1 MVHDPASAS
10 AESSV
15 IPYSRSA
22 THGPHVTPPPT
33 LPHARVSG
41 RVTPQPAVR
50 PAAGPEQ
57 EDPHVDLV
65 PGVVFTTFRSL
76 FGPGCDDA
84 APVPNIGTLPTYEDG
99 TCAWKVC

>member
-10 AESSV
+10 AEISV

-41 RVTPQPAVR
+41 RVTPQPALR

-65 PGVVFTTFRSL
+65 PGAVFTTFRSL
-76 FGPGCDDA
+76 FGPGCDDG

-99 TCAWKVC
+99 TCAWKVW